1 MLWCVFGGCANGS
14 SLWVDLH
21 VPVQKLLFGRKGQGQ
36 AFPWRRCSADGRAL
50 LTRLIYLWRIQGIH
64 WGFGTA
70 VRVLKEEQ
78 KIVLFV
84 HTVQRQWITQ
94 TPLLLVIFLKNQDRS
109 VSSECKLVITYRL
122 FFCWSDLLIV
132 RVGFRDGIR
141 SVFVQLWAFGI
152 ALDEKQ
158 REGYIKRHNRE
169 HFTTKKYANT
179 ATIFLL
185 PSNY

>member
-1 MLWCVFGGCANGS
+1 MFCRRPSAPHSSHLPLEDSGYPLRFWNCCPSAERRAENSLFCSHCATSMNYTDT
-14 SLWVDLH
+14 L
-21 VPVQKLLFGRKGQGQ
+21 
-36 AFPWRRCSADGRAL
+36 AL
-50 LTRLIYLWRIQGIH
+50 SYIP
-64 WGFGTA
+64 
-70 VRVLKEEQ
+70 LK
-78 KIVLFV
+78 
-84 HTVQRQWITQ
+84 
-94 TPLLLVIFLKNQDRS
+94 QDRS